1 MPDAVLELVDVFAGY
16 GRTTV
21 LRGISFRAEHG
32 EVVGII
38 GPNGHG
44 KTTLLNAITGLAAVT
59 AGTITHRADLL
70 NGLRPETIAERGIVH
85 IPQGDLV
92 FPDMSVEENLIVG
105 GYLLNSQDRC
115 LKRLV
120 EVYALFPKL
129 KQRQTQIAR
138 TLSGGERRMLAIARG
153 LMRTSDILMIDE
165 PSLGLAPI
173 VIDEIYEALA
183 EIKRSGRSVIL
194 VEENP
199 SRVELLADNACL
211 IDNGQIA
218 WAGSAASLKSADS
231 ILETYLGG

>member
-1 MPDAVLELVDVFAGY
+1 MSEAVLELSDVFAGY
-16 GRTTV
+16 GRTII
-21 LRGISFRAEHG
+21 LRGVNLRVDHG
-32 EVVGII
+32 EVFGII

-44 KTTLLNAITGLAAVT
+44 KTTIFNAISGLVAVS
-59 AGTITHRADLL
+59 AGTVLHRGAIL
-70 NGLRPETIAERGIVH
+70 NGMRPEKIAARGLVH